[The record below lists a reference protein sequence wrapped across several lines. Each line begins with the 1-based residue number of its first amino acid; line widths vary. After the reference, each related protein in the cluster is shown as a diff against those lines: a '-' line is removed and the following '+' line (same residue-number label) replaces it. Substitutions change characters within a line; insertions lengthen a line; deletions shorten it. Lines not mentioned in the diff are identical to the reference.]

1 MVKVSHYKLQ
11 NGSVLVQWKLLP
23 KGELRKSR
31 IQQLELRMFSSDGL
45 RGGEADFQDKQ
56 EHWEANLV

>member
-23 KGELRKSR
+23 NRRVAEVPDPAIGAENV
-31 IQQLELRMFSSDGL
+31 QL
-45 RGGEADFQDKQ
+45 
-56 EHWEANLV
+56 